1 MASYMKSSCWHVK
14 IMNSASFSSGNFLN
28 FYFKCRKVVSL
39 WSWTICANQI
49 HWQKIAHSICLYFL
63 ISSSF
68 WSKTAVKKR
77 DGQTE
82 TWLNMKFLTPPPP
95 SRRLLSAIR
104 TTSEP
109 SCYWMLF
116 KLMTNNDLELII
128 GLRKSKV
135 FWSTWCRPCG
145 MRRTPC
151 WSARSWTCSSPPP
164 SSSSRSQTCNRYFC
178 HNFCHY
184 HVHLFL
190 SHKICFP
197 LEILQFST

>member
-1 MASYMKSSCWHVK
+1 MQKGC
-14 IMNSASFSSGNFLN
+14 
-28 FYFKCRKVVSL
+28 VSL
-39 WSWTICANQI
+39 VLNYLCKPNSLAKNCTFNLFIFFD
-49 HWQKIAHSICLYFL
+49 FL
-63 ISSSF
+63 ILLIKNSSE
-68 WSKTAVKKR
+68 KR

-178 HNFCHY
+178 HNFYHY

-197 LEILQFST
+197 LEILQFCI